1 MLNFVF
7 VFFLIGIAHLNAVDS
22 LLGGKKKKSTVTLL
36 LASFGIYYIPSLG
49 RPGSYLALPLH
60 HSLTGMIDFF
70 GKVILYGFLVL
81 IESLMNWASYIIY
94 IVWLI
99 SGFNFFVFVLVVFE
113 SYNFKLPLENTS

>member
-22 LLGGKKKKSTVTLL
+22 LLGGKKKRKKKSTVTLL

-49 RPGSYLALPLH
+49 CPGSYLALPLH

-81 IESLMNWASYIIY
+81 IESLMN
-94 IVWLI
+94 
-99 SGFNFFVFVLVVFE
+99 
-113 SYNFKLPLENTS
+113 